1 LQRRSKRGAAGPA
14 KKEPVI
20 APISFIFDR
29 IRLLSATWVA
39 IGCVLGLLA
48 GEAGAQSPEDPPVAC
63 RNAPC
68 TATLQIGAT
77 PVHWRAPETFYPN
90 NEDVFAGAVSSTK
103 KVAEVRRSGPGLCRH
118 TFKGRDGVRLV
129 IKACGPEAT
138 LRVNAVRRR
147 PGIRTVTLSYSARPV
162 MDSYTKAQ
170 PASPTLYTRLTQ
182 ITGLAG

>member
-48 GEAGAQSPEDPPVAC
+48 GEAGAQSPADPPVAC

-118 TFKGRDGVRLV
+118 NFKGRGGIRL
-129 IKACGPEAT
+129 IIRACGSETT
-138 LRVNAVRRR
+138 LRVSAVRLR
-147 PGIRTVTLSYSARPV
+147 PGIRTVTLTYAARPMLDSYSEAE
-162 MDSYTKAQ
+162 
-170 PASPTLYTRLTQ
+170 PASASVFKRLTQ